1 MNAILANLLLANS
14 LPVKKFLDSENY
26 AENYKELAVSQ
37 VSMFC
42 RSEANWQLVE
52 PFSEIGIS
60 RLYRSIYYRFF

>member
-14 LPVKKFLDSENY
+14 LPVKKFLDTENY

-52 PFSEIGIS
+52 PFSEIGI
-60 RLYRSIYYRFF
+60 RCLYIALYSRFF